1 MKALLSKPYFLV
13 LLVLAGIS
21 INGALVIGG
30 LSLLGRVLAPEP
42 PAEVAELK
50 PQPLPIPPSSQEVP
64 PKSTAPKL
72 VTVRLQDGL
81 DLGYKAAI
89 MARTAK
95 SSEEWVKV
103 SLKWTEAVRKLKEI
117 PGSSPEYSAARAKI
131 TEYLMNA
138 ETASANGVTQDI
150 AEYAKSLDTSTD
162 ASEAPVNQPVAQA
175 PAPTQPQ
182 QVTYL
187 EPSNGDVNGY
197 SYSEEDLEYLST
209 LNALES
215 LRASRERLS
224 QMGDRMNQYAIAL
237 ANSSSLYGGTNIS
250 GICDYPW
257 QTDSLGRQCGDRA
270 ASERPG
276 GYSVKHLFR

>member
-13 LLVLAGIS
+13 LLVLTGIS

-30 LSLLGRVLAPEP
+30 LSLLGRVLAPKA
-42 PAEVAELK
+42 PAEVAEVK
-50 PQPLPIPPSSQEVP
+50 PQLLPIPSSSQEVP
-64 PKSTAPKL
+64 LQSTAPEPIK
-72 VTVRLQDGL
+72 VRLQDGL

-89 MARTAK
+89 MAGTAK

-138 ETASANGVTQDI
+138 ETASANGVMQDI
-150 AEYAKSLDTSTD
+150 AEYTKSLDTST
-162 ASEAPVNQPVAQA
+162 ALPEAPANQPVAQA

-197 SYSEEDLEYLST
+197 SNPEEDLEYLSM
-209 LNALES
+209 LNDLES
-215 LRASRERLS
+215 LRASRVRLS
-224 QMGDRMNQYAIAL
+224 QMGDLINEDFEVMVNS
-237 ANSSSLYGGTNIS
+237 ANYYGGTNGS
-250 GICDYPW
+250 DICDYPW
-257 QTDSLGRQCGDRA
+257 QTDSLGRRCGNRA

-276 GYSVKHLFR
+276 GY

>member
-13 LLVLAGIS
+13 PLVLAGIS

-138 ETASANGVTQDI
+138 EIASANGVTQDI
-150 AEYAKSLDTSTD
+150 AEYTKSLDTST
-162 ASEAPVNQPVAQA
+162 ALPEAPVNQPVAQA

-187 EPSNGDVNGY
+187 QPSNGDLNAY
-197 SYSEEDLEYLST
+197 SNPEEDLEYLSM
-209 LNALES
+209 LNDLES

-224 QMGDRMNQYAIAL
+224 QMGDQVNEAFEVMVNS
-237 ANSSSLYGGTNIS
+237 ANYYGGTNGS

-276 GYSVKHLFR
+276 GY